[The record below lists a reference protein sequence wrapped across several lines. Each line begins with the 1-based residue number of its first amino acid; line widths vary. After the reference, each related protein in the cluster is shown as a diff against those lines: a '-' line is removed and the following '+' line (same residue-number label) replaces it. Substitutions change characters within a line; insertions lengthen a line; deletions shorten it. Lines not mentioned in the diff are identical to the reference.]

1 VYSGVVVKYKDEI
14 RKFTEVTT
22 VYMARLTPEEV
33 LAYVETGEPMG
44 KAGGYGIQGIASTFV
59 ERIEGDGNNVI
70 GLPLCRLSL
79 LLKQMVLNK

>member
-1 VYSGVVVKYKDEI
+1 MFIYATRRTGVYCVVHN
-14 RKFTEVTT
+14 
-22 VYMARLTPEEV
+22 V
-33 LAYVETGEPMG
+33 LIFRG